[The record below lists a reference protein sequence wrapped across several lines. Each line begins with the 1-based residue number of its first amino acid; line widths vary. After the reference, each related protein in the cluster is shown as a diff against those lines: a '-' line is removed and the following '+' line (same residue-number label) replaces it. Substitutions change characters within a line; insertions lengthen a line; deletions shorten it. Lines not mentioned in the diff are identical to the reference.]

1 MAGSVKQS
9 SPVWLYFE
17 KLRKN
22 ETFAKCKLCPGG
34 KKVAA
39 RYGNTSNLTR
49 HIETSHKTEAVQ
61 LKKALEEKASL
72 KRKLKDEAVPSESPG
87 TSSKQTKMVPFLQ
100 DKKWGSQDKRQR
112 DCNKKLT
119 EMICID
125 LQPVSIVND
134 QGFREFIHC
143 LQPAYN
149 IPNRKV
155 IRDSLSPK
163 AYMEQSSVI
172 KSKLKDCVSLGITL
186 DHWTSVAQD
195 AYMAVTAHF
204 LSDNFTISDY
214 CLNVAHMPESHTA
227 VNISEALLSCLDVW
241 IPDYNERTLKI
252 YVVTDNASNV
262 QAAMRQL
269 PSSKFVPLNCFA
281 HTLQLAVNDAVKKF
295 FGLEKVIAKAKV
307 ITKHFHASAK
317 DTHSLAEKQ
326 KSLGVPVHR
335 LKSECPTRWN
345 SLYYLLER
353 LVEQRESVT
362 AVLATNDKIN
372 DLKKSEWKIAAS
384 YVSALKPFED
394 ATNMMSASRYA
405 TSSMII
411 PVLHVLNEQMKD
423 VEMNDFGKQIHANIN
438 ARWPEYEMKL
448 EFAIPTYLD
457 PRFKNYGF
465 NDDTARDRTAKEIVQ
480 LMLDNAKNP
489 QVIETPSACE
499 SDIKKQ
505 SASATESSETATTS
519 KKTVWEIFKKMVDK
533 KKQTASEHSTDN
545 LREKMEHELQLF
557 CSEELL
563 EPEKSPFDWWK
574 TNKTRYSNLAKLAQV
589 FLSIPATSVPSERMF
604 SKSGLIISNRR
615 SCLEPFFAEQLTFL
629 GHNLR
634 Q

>member
-17 KLRKN
+17 KLGKN
-22 ETFAKCKLCPGG
+22 KTFAKCKLCPGG

-100 DKKWGSQDKRQR
+100 DKNQ
-112 DCNKKLT
+112 LT
-119 EMICID
+119 IC
-125 LQPVSIVND
+125 V
-134 QGFREFIHC
+134 
-143 LQPAYN
+143 
-149 IPNRKV
+149 
-155 IRDSLSPK
+155 

-335 LKSECPTRWN
+335 LKSECPTKWN

-448 EFAIPTYLD
+448 EFAIPTYL
-457 PRFKNYGF
+457 PGSRIMGSMM
-465 NDDTARDRTAKEIVQ
+465 TQ
-480 LMLDNAKNP
+480 P
-489 QVIETPSACE
+489 ETGQQ
-499 SDIKKQ
+499 KK
-505 SASATESSETATTS
+505 
-519 KKTVWEIFKKMVDK
+519 
-533 KKQTASEHSTDN
+533 
-545 LREKMEHELQLF
+545 
-557 CSEELL
+557 
-563 EPEKSPFDWWK
+563 
-574 TNKTRYSNLAKLAQV
+574 
-589 FLSIPATSVPSERMF
+589 
-604 SKSGLIISNRR
+604 
-615 SCLEPFFAEQLTFL
+615 
-629 GHNLR
+629 
-634 Q
+634 